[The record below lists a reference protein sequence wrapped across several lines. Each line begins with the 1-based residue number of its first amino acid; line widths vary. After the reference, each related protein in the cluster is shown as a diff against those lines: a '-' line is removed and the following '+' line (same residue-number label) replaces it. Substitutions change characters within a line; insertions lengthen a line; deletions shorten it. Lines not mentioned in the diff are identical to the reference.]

1 MRHGSPGCS
10 YFVAPTFTCDERGA
24 AMTGDSVEAAL
35 ASPGPKLAAWD
46 TSRPGEAVF
55 AIFAVSSAGARLL
68 AQGEAADRDAT
79 AAASRRRGLRI
90 GACHGGHEFVWVADE
105 LGCVVWS
112 RAAVRLDLTRVLL
125 RFAGDE
131 VALRDVRAVVSFVA
145 DDWVRRGVRIER
157 IGGEPVVALDEHDE
171 VARLDPTYNY
181 DDFSMSDAGWTSSF
195 GRDLAAWLGVPH
207 RDDAFGGAVT
217 AIVQPEP
224 RDDIH
229 RIALKL
235 AELRALGSRCHSSPF
250 GFETRPPL
258 ALATVDAF
266 EREYAVALPS
276 DYAQFLVRIG
286 DGGAGPIS
294 YHSLYRLSLALREGR
309 PARPFLP
316 TGPAAHA
323 SADSSDI
330 EWLLRQADV
339 EASREV
345 AHRIEADFPAD
356 WSERDGCVMLGTDGC
371 GSDSL
376 LVVAGERRGEVWL
389 ACDFGM
395 VRTCRSFVAW
405 YEGWLDEQILVLRN
419 ELASLGHLADFAR
432 AGLRAGRFGE
442 ALSAAEEL
450 RRRQLALDPDT
461 DYYPSEMLLG
471 MARAGVD
478 GDLDRVAVLSD
489 RFVVDD
495 GWTGQAVE
503 ALHDLLARRQELL
516 ERALVR
522 GGTWTR
528 ADVEAALPAIDG
540 ALLADERAAAFAA
553 CDAVLALIPD
563 CATVRMKLAVTLLAF
578 DDPAGALAQLAPH
591 SEPCAH
597 AWNLRAAAWSRLGRL
612 DEALA
617 CAKTGL
623 SLRPGWIVLRDN
635 LGAFHGENG
644 DPARAAEI
652 HAASIAA
659 EPEYEWGHHNRGV
672 ALARLGHTEE
682 ALACIRRALELG
694 HPRWRV
700 AAEPGIEALQRS
712 PAYRALMLAG

>member
-1 MRHGSPGCS
+1 
-10 YFVAPTFTCDERGA
+10 
-24 AMTGDSVEAAL
+24 MTGDSVEAAL

-46 TSRPGEAVF
+46 ASRPGEAAF
-55 AIFAVSSAGARLL
+55 AIFAVSPAGARLL
-68 AQGEAADRDAT
+68 AQGETPDRDAT
-79 AAASRRRGLRI
+79 AAAWRRRGLRV

-112 RAAVRLDLTRVLL
+112 RVAVRLDLTRVHL
-125 RFAGDE
+125 RFADDE
-131 VALRDVRAVVSFVA
+131 PALRDVQAVVSFVA

-217 AIVQPEP
+217 APASARPEP
-224 RDDIH
+224 RDDIDRLAH
-229 RIALKL
+229 EL
-235 AELRALGSRCHSSPF
+235 AELRALGSRWLPSPL

-258 ALATVDAF
+258 APATVDAF
-266 EREYAVALPS
+266 EREYDVALPS

-294 YHSLYRLSLALREGR
+294 YPLHRLSLALREGR

-323 SADSSDI
+323 SADAGDI
-330 EWLLRQADV
+330 EWLLRQADD

-356 WSERDGCVMLGTDGC
+356 WSERDGCVLLGTDGC
-371 GSDSL
+371 GVDSL
-376 LVVAGERRGEVWL
+376 LVVTGERRGEVWRS
-389 ACDFGM
+389 CDFGV
-395 VRTCRSFVAW
+395 VRTSRSFVAW
-405 YEGWLDEQILVLRN
+405 YERWLDDRLALLRY
-419 ELASLGHLADFAR
+419 ELESPGHLAKLAR
-432 AGLRAGRFGE
+432 AGVQAGRFGE
-442 ALSAAEEL
+442 ALAAAEEL
-450 RRRQLALDPDT
+450 RRRQLVQDPDS
-461 DYYPSEMLLG
+461 DHDPSEMLLG

-478 GDLDRVAVLSD
+478 DDLDRVAVLSD
-489 RFVVDD
+489 RYGVDD

-528 ADVEAALPAIDG
+528 ADVEAALSAIDG
-540 ALLADERAAAFAA
+540 ELLADERAAAFAA

-563 CATVRMKLAVTLLAF
+563 CATVRMKLAVTLLAL
-578 DDPAGALAQLAPH
+578 DDPTGALAHLERH
-591 SEPCAH
+591 EEPCAH

-612 DEALA
+612 DEALE

-623 SLRPGWIVLRDN
+623 SLRPGWIVLCDN
-635 LGAFHGENG
+635 LGAFYGENG

-712 PAYRALMLAG
+712 PAYRALMLED

>member
-1 MRHGSPGCS
+1 
-10 YFVAPTFTCDERGA
+10 
-24 AMTGDSVEAAL
+24 MTGDDVDAAL
-35 ASPGPKLAAWD
+35 ATPGPKLVAWD
-46 TSRPGEAVF
+46 ASRPGEAAF
-55 AIFAVSSAGARLL
+55 AVFAVSPAGARLL
-68 AQGEAADRDAT
+68 AQGEAADKDAT
-79 AAASRRRGLRI
+79 AAAWRRRGLRI
-90 GACHGGHEFVWVADE
+90 GAWYCGHEFVWVADE

-112 RAAVRLDLTRVLL
+112 RAAVRLDLTRVQL
-125 RFAGDE
+125 RFAGEELALGDVQT
-131 VALRDVRAVVSFVA
+131 VASFVA
-145 DDWVRRGVRIER
+145 DDWVRRGVRLER
-157 IGGEPVVALDEHDE
+157 SGGEPVVALDEHDE
-171 VARLDPTYNY
+171 VAQLDPTYNY
-181 DDFSMSDAGWTSSF
+181 DNFLLSDAGWASCF

-217 AIVQPEP
+217 APASVRPEP
-224 RDDIH
+224 RDDIDRLAH
-229 RIALKL
+229 KL
-235 AELRALGSRCHSSPF
+235 AELRALGSRWLPSPLVY
-250 GFETRPPL
+250 ETRPPL
-258 ALATVDAF
+258 ALATVAAF
-266 EREYAVALPS
+266 EREYGVTLPC
-276 DYAQFLVRIG
+276 DYLQFLVRIG

-294 YHSLYRLSLALREGR
+294 YPLHRLSHALREGR

-345 AHRIEADFPAD
+345 AHRIEDDFPAD
-356 WSERDGCVMLGTDGC
+356 WSERDGCVLLGTDGC
-371 GSDSL
+371 GVDSL

-389 ACDFGM
+389 ACDFGV
-395 VRTCRSFVAW
+395 VRIGRSFVAW
-405 YEGWLDEQILVLRN
+405 YERWLDDRRTLLRF
-419 ELASLGHLADFAR
+419 ELESPDHLAKLAR
-432 AGLRAGRFGE
+432 ASVQAGRFGE
-442 ALSAAEEL
+442 AFAAAEEL
-450 RRRQLALDPDT
+450 RRRQLAQDPDS
-461 DYYPSEMLLG
+461 DFYPSEMLLG
-471 MARAGVD
+471 TARAGVD
-478 GDLDRVAVLSD
+478 GHFDRVAVLSD
-489 RFVVDD
+489 RYAMDD

-503 ALHDLLARRQELL
+503 ALHDLLARREELL
-516 ERALVR
+516 ERALAR

-528 ADVEAALPAIDG
+528 ADVEAALRAIDG
-540 ALLADERAAAFAA
+540 ELLADERAAAFAA

-578 DDPAGALAQLAPH
+578 DDPAGALAHLERH

-597 AWNLRAAAWSRLGRL
+597 AWNLRASAWSRLGRL

-617 CAKTGL
+617 CAARGL
-623 SLRPGWIVLRDN
+623 SLRPGWIVLGDN
-635 LGAFHGENG
+635 LGAFYDENG

-659 EPEYEWGHHNRGV
+659 EPEYEWAHHNRGV

-712 PAYRALMLAG
+712 PAYRAMMHAD